1 MGHCLL
7 RSPDP
12 HHEDL
17 RRSCPLRCRR
27 FGVHHH
33 PAGPYRPVPPH
44 DGQEPRP
51 GLRQDCWWPGG
62 RAQLLPAPGL
72 PAHRL
77 AVRVRRKH
85 LQREHHHHGC
95 ALRRWRQPHPDHRRR
110 PRPDRQRALPA
121 DRHLYLDS
129 PLTFTAE
136 IDSIALAQAE
146 PAVGDDVNMA
156 GWGKTCDQF
165 NCGVSDVVNQVTV
178 PVLDDSVADEYYGTL
193 DWDRIICI
201 DTTGGMGTCNGD
213 SGGPLMVGDA
223 NGPLTGVTSFG
234 SIFGCEV
241 GAPACFTSIPN
252 YLDWLNEN
260 GNRK

>member
-1 MGHCLL
+1 MGTAFCVVQTRTMKTFVALAL
-7 RSPDP
+7 FVAAASAYTTTLQDRIVLYP
-12 HHEDL
+12 HMMAKN
-17 RRSCPLRCRR
+17 
-27 FGVHHH
+27 
-33 PAGPYRPVPPH
+33 PARGSGRTVG
-44 DGQEPRP
+44 GQEAVPNSYP
-51 GLRQDCWWPGG
+51 HLVFLLIDSLYVCGG
-62 RAQLLPAPGL
+62 NIFNENTIITA
-72 PAHRL
+72 AH
-77 AVRVRRKH
+77 
-85 LQREHHHHGC
+85 C
-95 ALRRWRQPHPDHRRR
+95 ADGANRIQITAGAHDQTVSEPSQQVVISTSHIEHPDWNSFTLSG
-110 PRPDRQRALPA
+110 DVAI
-121 DRHLYLDS
+121 LYLDS

-136 IDSIALAQAE
+136 IDSI
-146 PAVGDDVNMA
+146 
-156 GWGKTCDQF
+156 
-165 NCGVSDVVNQVTV
+165 
-178 PVLDDSVADEYYGTL
+178 ADEYYGTL